1 MNKWKQQEGFFY
13 LKDMENYI
21 EIQAQKIYQKEKL
34 KGLSLQEFDKKLD
47 ELNQKYLKEIDE
59 FDWVKICIVLK
70 DLVKNS

>member
-34 KGLSLQEFDKKLD
+34 KGLSLKEFDKKLD